1 MTARAESH
9 QLLRDMTEKVARLV
23 HRRQRLQAAG
33 EDLSGVDR
41 QLLSY
46 KTLYVQAGAIYGGNS
61 AGMVRWFAERGLDD
75 EPVAGL
81 NDEGIPVEDAATTRL
96 PAADATPGYVP
107 GTI

>member
-1 MTARAESH
+1 MTTRTDSH
-9 QLLRDMTEKVARLV
+9 HERRELTERVAKLV

-41 QLLSY
+41 QLLPY
-46 KTLYVQAGAIYGGNS
+46 KNLYVQAGAIYGGNS

-75 EPVAGL
+75 EPAAGL
-81 NDEGIPVEDAATTRL
+81 IEEGIPVEDAATTRL
-96 PAADATPGYVP
+96 PAADATPGDVP